1 MQTAPINEHPSSPLV
16 RLALL
21 AYTFL
26 IVYASLFPFSGWHRS
41 GVSPLAYLSEP
52 WPHYWTAFDVSIDIV
67 GYMPLGVLLVLACYP
82 WIPRWWAALL
92 SFLLGTLLSGAMEAT
107 QTFLPSRVASRLDLA
122 TNSLGVLIGVL
133 IGAVLTPML
142 LERDMLRQI
151 RQRWVVP
158 DVSNGLILIA
168 LWPFA
173 QIFPQ
178 GYLFGLGQVVPTI
191 SHWFDEYLDISFD
204 LGDLLRH
211 GAELTTEQYWLAE
224 TIITCCGLA
233 GAVLILLCLLR
244 VAAPRA
250 RLIVLLTGVTLAIKT
265 LALALLFSPE
275 NAWSWMTPGAQ
286 AGLIMASL
294 MLYGLTHVPPR
305 TQRRL
310 AMLML
315 TLSLVVTNVVPGN
328 PYFTDTMSGWVQGK
342 FLNFNGAAEF
352 LSETW
357 PLMALWFLLHYRP
370 QQRN

>member
-1 MQTAPINEHPSSPLV
+1 MAMQTAPINEHPSSPLV

-26 IVYASLFPFSGWHRS
+26 IVYASLYPFSGWHRS

-158 DVSNGLILIA
+158 DVSNGLLLQA
-168 LWPFA
+168 CTTPPA
-173 QIFPQ
+173 AP
-178 GYLFGLGQVVPTI
+178 GL
-191 SHWFDEYLDISFD
+191 YD
-204 LGDLLRH
+204 LGSAPQSASLPASCSLP
-211 GAELTTEQYWLAE
+211 AIAVPELTTEQYWLAE

-294 MLYGLTHVPPR
+294 MLYGLTYVPPR

-315 TLSLVVTNVVPGN
+315 TISLVVTNVVPGN

-357 PLMALWFLLHYRP
+357 PWMALWFLLHYRP
-370 QQRN
+370 DQRD